1 MLVTEP
7 KPKEELL
14 ENIKGEKKVFILA
27 CGGCAEVC
35 STGGMKAAEEL
46 KKTLVENGKEVTGV
60 VEIDFICN
68 KVLVATRLER
78 FIDPIREADSVL
90 VMSCGVG
97 VQAVANVIDKI
108 THPTS
113 NTISMGGFQ
122 GVWTSAERCAEC
134 GDCLLDMTGG
144 ICPITGCSKS
154 LVNGPCGGSSNDECE
169 VEKERKCGWVRIYE
183 RLKSVDKLDNLT
195 KVNKPRD
202 FEKMWPKKDKRQTPY
217 WSVDT
222 EEN

>member
-7 KPKEELL
+7 KPIEEVL
-14 ENIKGEKKVFILA
+14 ENIKDEKRVFILA

-35 STGGMKAAEEL
+35 KTGGIQEAEKL
-46 KKTLVENGKEVTGV
+46 KKVLLEKGKEVTGIA
-60 VEIDFICN
+60 EIDFICN

-78 FIDPIREADSVL
+78 YADKLGPADSIL

-97 VQAVANVIDKI
+97 VQAVSSIIDKV
-108 THPTS
+108 THPTA
-113 NTISMGGFQ
+113 NTVSMGGFQ

-134 GDCLLDMTGG
+134 GNCLLDMTGG
-144 ICPITGCSKS
+144 ICPVTACSKS
-154 LVNGPCGGSSNDECE
+154 LVNGPCGGSSNGECE
-169 VEKERKCGWVRIYE
+169 VEKGRKCGWVRIYE
-183 RLKSVDKLDNLT
+183 RLKSVNKLRNLS
-195 KVNKPRD
+195 KVNDPRD
-202 FEKMWPKKDKRQTPY
+202 FEKMWPKEKARKTLY

>member
-1 MLVTEP
+1 MLVTES
-7 KPKEELL
+7 KPIEEIL
-14 ENIKGEKKVFILA
+14 ESIKDEKKTFILA

-46 KKTLVENGKEVTGV
+46 KKVLIEKGKKITGV

-68 KVLVATRLER
+68 KILVATRLER
-78 FIDPIREADSVL
+78 CADKIKDADSL
-90 VMSCGVG
+90 LIMSCGVG
-97 VQAVANVIDKI
+97 VQAVSTILDKI
-108 THPTS
+108 THPTC

-144 ICPITGCSKS
+144 VCPVTACSKS
-154 LVNGPCGGSSNDECE
+154 LVNGPCGGSSNGECE
-169 VEKERKCGWVRIYE
+169 VEKGRKCGWIRIYE
-183 RLKSVDKLDNLT
+183 RLKSVGRLENLGRI
-195 KVNKPRD
+195 NDPRD
-202 FEKMWPKKDKRQTPY
+202 FEKMWPKKDKRKTLH

>member
-1 MLVTEP
+1 MLVTEN
-7 KPKEELL
+7 KPKEEVL
-14 ENIKGEKKVFILA
+14 ENIKSEKKIFILA

-35 STGGMKAAEEL
+35 STGGMKAAGEL
-46 KKTLVENGKEVTGV
+46 SKVLKDEGKKVTGC

-68 KVLVATRLER
+68 KVLVATRLKR
-78 FIDPIREADSVL
+78 YAKDISEADSIL

-97 VQAVANVIDKI
+97 VQAVSKVVDKV
-108 THPTS
+108 THPTC
-113 NTISMGGFQ
+113 NTISMGGVQ

-134 GDCLLDMTGG
+134 GNCLLDSTGG

-154 LVNGPCGGSSNDECE
+154 LVNGPCGGSSNGDCE
-169 VEKERKCGWVRIYE
+169 IEKGKKCGWVRIYD
-183 RLKSVDKLDNLT
+183 RLKLVGKLENLS
-195 KVNKPRD
+195 KVNSPRD
-202 FEKMWPKKDKRQTPY
+202 FEKMWPKKESRNTLY